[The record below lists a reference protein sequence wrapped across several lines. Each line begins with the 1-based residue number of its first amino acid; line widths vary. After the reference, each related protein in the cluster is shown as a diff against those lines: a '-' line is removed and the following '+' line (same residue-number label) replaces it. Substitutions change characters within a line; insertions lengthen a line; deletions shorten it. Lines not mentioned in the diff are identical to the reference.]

1 MKAFRMRKLLR
12 GIAIAA
18 VSMVLLTACTGL
30 PTSGDVNVGLELGE
44 SPDDADF
51 LPLASGPAPGAGP
64 REIVEGFMEA
74 AITPAENW
82 EIARR
87 FLTPDMQRSWRPSTG
102 VAVDASA
109 ADRAVSSSVLDAD
122 IDDADAADVQ
132 VQLDQVASVDSS
144 GEYSSAAGPAN
155 LAFALERTDAGEWRI
170 SQAPDGIVIDEE
182 RFSTVFEGYPLQ
194 YFDRTWSRL
203 VPDVRW
209 FPRRTS
215 IATTVVQALIS
226 GSPSSWLE
234 PAVQTAFPADVQLA
248 QDAVPIT
255 ANQVAEVALTRPSV
269 ALDAQ
274 TLARMRTQLQ
284 ETLRAAGVN
293 VSQVRF
299 TVDGRTLD
307 AGVVSVVSPPQEAG
321 PLVLT
326 DSAFGVLVG
335 DEISPIDGLSDGIM
349 TLTQPVRAIDAA
361 ADAGMAAV
369 QLADGHVY
377 RIGDGR
383 LDELDVRAG
392 LIGPS
397 LDPYGYT
404 WTVPSASPTA
414 VVAAGSDAVPH
425 DVANAWPDA
434 SAVLQM
440 RVSADGARVA
450 AVIEVGSQRWVVVAA
465 IVRDESGLPTELGP
479 MKQQTRIDGDAQGL
493 VWIGDYRLAVLADSS
508 SPDLLTQ
515 VVGGAATA
523 EAAPA
528 GATALSGARTA
539 SGVRVLSIDGS
550 LLAHGGSAWRE
561 VATGVRVLATRS
573 GQ

>member
-1 MKAFRMRKLLR
+1 MRGLLR
-12 GIAIAA
+12 SIALAA
-18 VSMVLLTACTGL
+18 ASVMLLTACTGL

-87 FLTPDMQRSWRPSTG
+87 FLTPEMQRSWRPSTG
-102 VAVDASA
+102 VAVDESA
-109 ADRAVSSSVLDAD
+109 ADRAVSSSVLDD
-122 IDDADAADVQ
+122 DVEDADAADVQ

-155 LAFALERTDAGEWRI
+155 LAFAVERTESGEWRI

-248 QDAVPIT
+248 QDAVPIN
-255 ANQVAEVALTRPSV
+255 ASQIAEVALTRS
-269 ALDAQ
+269 AAGLETQ

-307 AGVVSVVSPPQEAG
+307 AGVVNVIPPPTESG

-326 DSAFGVLVG
+326 ENAFGTVVG
-335 DEISPIDGLSDGIM
+335 DEVSPIDGLSDEILGLPQPIM
-349 TLTQPVRAIDAA
+349 TIDVA
-361 ADAGMAAV
+361 ADDGTAAV
-369 QLADGHVY
+369 QLADGHAYLV
-377 RIGDGR
+377 GKGQVN
-383 LDELDVRAG
+383 ELDVRGG
-392 LIGPS
+392 LVPPS

-404 WTVPSASPTA
+404 WTVPTGSPTQ
-414 VVAAGSDAVPH
+414 VLVTGSDVVPH
-425 DVANAWPDA
+425 AVANAWPDA

-440 RVSADGARVA
+440 RVSADGARIA

-465 IVRDESGLPTELGP
+465 VVRDENGLPTELGP
-479 MKQQTRIDGDAQGL
+479 MKQQTRIDGDVQGL
-493 VWIGDYRLAVLADSS
+493 VWVGDYRLAVLADSP
-508 SPDLLTQ
+508 SPDVLTQ
-515 VVGGAATA
+515 VVGGTASA

-528 GATALSGARTA
+528 GATALAGARMG
-539 SGVRVLSIDGS
+539 SGVRVLATDGS
-550 LLAHGGSAWRE
+550 LLAHAGSAWRE
-561 VATGVRVLATRS
+561 VATGIRVLATRA

>member
-1 MKAFRMRKLLR
+1 MRNLLR
-12 GIAIAA
+12 GIALAA
-18 VSMVLLTACTGL
+18 ASLVLLTACTGL

-109 ADRAVSSSVLDAD
+109 TDRAVSSSVLDED
-122 IDDADAADVQ
+122 VDDADAADVQ

-248 QDAVPIT
+248 QDAVPIN
-255 ANQVAEVALTRPSV
+255 ANQVAEVALTRPAA
-269 ALDAQ
+269 ALETQ

-284 ETLRAAGVN
+284 ETLRASGVH

-307 AGVVSVVSPPQEAG
+307 AGVVNVVVPPQESG

-326 DSAFGVLVG
+326 DSAFGTIVG
-335 DEISPIDGLSDGIM
+335 DEVSPIDGLSDEI
-349 TLTQPVRAIDAA
+349 LSISEPIAAIDVA
-361 ADAGMAAV
+361 ADDGMAAV
-369 QLADGHVY
+369 QLADGRAYLV
-377 RIGDGR
+377 GDGR
-383 LDELDVRAG
+383 LDEPDVRGG
-392 LIGPS
+392 LIAPS

-404 WTVPSASPTA
+404 WTVPTGSPTE
-414 VVAAGSDAVPH
+414 VLVWGSDRMSH
-425 DVANAWPDA
+425 SVANAWPDA

-440 RVSADGARVA
+440 RVSTDGSRIA

-465 IVRDESGLPTELGP
+465 VVRDESGLPTELGP
-479 MKQQTRIDGDAQGL
+479 MKQQTRVDGDVQGL
-493 VWIGDYRLAVLADSS
+493 VWVGDYRLAVLADSP

-515 VVGGAATA
+515 VVGGTATV
-523 EAAPA
+523 ESAPT
-528 GATALSGARTA
+528 GATALSGARTV
-539 SGVRVLSIDGS
+539 SGVRVLSTDGA
-550 LLAHGGSAWRE
+550 LLAHAGSAWRE
-561 VATGVRVLATRS
+561 VATGVRVLATRA